1 MAQLQASGILSE
13 ELAFLIRVAS
23 GNLAA
28 QSELFIE
35 SLRRWGGGL
44 AETPVYAFTSP
55 DDAPP
60 LRTIDR
66 LEEMGAT
73 HVDLD
78 LAGRRRDPPVLNKV
92 YVCAWAERELDHATL
107 AFSDTDTV
115 VLGEPRELIEG
126 DWIAA
131 SKPVGSS
138 RAGGSKGPEKRN
150 ERYWQRMYAE
160 LGVRSEPW
168 VTSVVDRK
176 RIRAYWNTGLVA
188 ARRDAGL
195 FGAWEEALER
205 LYANDVVFRKPVL
218 MEQLAWSGV
227 TADHHDRVWELPDPY
242 NYPLPKRRFLPD
254 EMQALDLGDLV
265 HVHLHKWAHLP
276 GFLTEVL
283 PPLDRDSERYAWL
296 DARLPLE
303 PTIDGPFRWAD

>member
-1 MAQLQASGILSE
+1 MNR
-13 ELAFLIRVAS
+13 ELAFLIRVAR

-28 QSELFIE
+28 QSELFVE

-44 AETPVYAFTSP
+44 AGTPVYAFTSP

-60 LRTIDR
+60 AETVTR
-66 LEEMGAT
+66 LEGLGAT
-73 HVDLD
+73 HVELD
-78 LAGRRRDPPVLNKV
+78 LTGRRRDPPVLNKV
-92 YVCAWAERELDHATL
+92 YVCAWAERELDHRTL
-107 AFSDTDTV
+107 VFSDTDTV
-115 VLGEPRELIEG
+115 VLNEPRELTEG

-138 RAGGSKGPEKRN
+138 RAGGQKGPGKRN
-150 ERYWQRMYAE
+150 EQYWQRMYAE

-188 ARRDAGL
+188 ARRAEGL
-195 FGAWEEALER
+195 FARWEQALEQ

-227 TADHHDRVWELPDPY
+227 TADLHDRVWELSDPY
-242 NYPLPKRRFLPD
+242 NYPLPKRRFLSE
-254 EMQALDLGDLV
+254 EMQALDLDDLV

-276 GFLTEVL
+276 GFLGEVL
-283 PPLDRDSERYAWL
+283 PPLDPEGERYRWL
-296 DARLPLE
+296 VERLPLE

>member
-1 MAQLQASGILSE
+1 MS
-13 ELAFLIRVAS
+13 ELAFLIRVAE

-28 QSELFIE
+28 QSGLFAE
-35 SLRRWGGGL
+35 SLREWGGEF
-44 AETPVYAFTSP
+44 AEAPVYAFTSP

-60 LRTIDR
+60 RPAIDR
-66 LEEMGAT
+66 LEELGAT
-73 HVDLD
+73 HVELD
-78 LAGRRRDPPVLNKV
+78 LSGRRRDPPVLNKV
-92 YVCAWAERELDHATL
+92 YVCAWAERELDHRTL
-107 AFSDTDTV
+107 VFSDTDTV
-115 VLGEPRELIEG
+115 ILNEPRELAEG
-126 DWIAA
+126 EWLCA

-138 RAGGSKGPEKRN
+138 RAGGQKGPGKRN
-150 ERYWQRMYAE
+150 EKFWQRMYDE

-195 FGAWEEALER
+195 FAAWEEALER
-205 LYANDVVFRKPVL
+205 LYAKDVVFRKPVL

-227 TADHHDRVWELPDPY
+227 TADIHDRVWELPDPY
-242 NYPLPKRRFLPD
+242 NYPLPKRRFLPA
-254 EMQALDLGDLV
+254 EMQALDLSDLV

-283 PPLDRDSERYAWL
+283 PPLDPASDRYRWLSE
-296 DARLPLE
+296 RLPLD
-303 PTIDGPFRWAD
+303 PRISGPFRWADD

>member
-1 MAQLQASGILSE
+1 MRP
-13 ELAFLIRVAS
+13 LAFLIRVAA

-28 QSELFIE
+28 QSELFVE
-35 SLRRWGGGL
+35 SLRAWGGGL
-44 AETPVYAFTSP
+44 REAPVYAFTSP

-60 LRTIDR
+60 RATVDR
-66 LEEMGAT
+66 LADLGAT
-73 HVDLD
+73 HVELD
-78 LAGRRRDPPVLNKV
+78 LTGRRRDPPVLNKV
-92 YVCAWAERELDHATL
+92 YVCAWAERELDEATL
-107 AFSDTDTV
+107 VFSDTDTV
-115 VLGEPRELIEG
+115 VLAEPRELADG
-126 DWIAA
+126 DWLAA

-138 RAGGSKGPEKRN
+138 RAGGSKGPGKRN
-150 ERYWQRMYAE
+150 ERYWQRMYRA

-205 LYANDVVFRKPVL
+205 LYAADLVFRKPVL

-227 TADHHDRVWELPDPY
+227 TADIHERVWQLPDAY
-242 NYPLPKRRFLPD
+242 NYPLPKRRFLPE
-254 EMQALDLGDLV
+254 EMQRLDLDDLV

-276 GFLTEVL
+276 GFLEEVL
-283 PPLDRDSERYAWL
+283 PPLDPDGERYRWL
-296 DARLPLE
+296 DERLPLE
-303 PTIDGPFRWAD
+303 PTIPGPFRWADQGDG

>member
-1 MAQLQASGILSE
+1 MSE
-13 ELAFLIRVAS
+13 PLAFLIRVAE

-28 QSELFIE
+28 QSGLFVE
-35 SLRRWGGGL
+35 SLRKWGGGL
-44 AETPVYAFTSP
+44 AAAPVFAFTSP

-60 LRTIDR
+60 GETIER
-66 LEEMGAT
+66 LGELGAT
-73 HVDLD
+73 HVELD
-78 LAGRRRDPPVLNKV
+78 LSGRRRDPPVLNKV
-92 YVCAWAERELDHATL
+92 YVCAWAERELDHRTL
-107 AFSDTDTV
+107 TFSDTDTV
-115 VLGEPRELIEG
+115 VLNEPAELISG

-138 RAGGSKGPEKRN
+138 RAGGSKGPDKRN
-150 ERYWQRMYAE
+150 ERYWQRLYAE

-195 FGAWEEALER
+195 FGAWEDALER
-205 LYANDVVFRKPVL
+205 LYAKDVVFRKPVL

-227 TADHHDRVWELPDPY
+227 TADLHDELWELPDPY
-242 NYPLPKRRFLPD
+242 NYPLPKRRFLPE
-254 EMQALDLGDLV
+254 EMQALDLDDLV

-283 PPLDRDSERYAWL
+283 PPLDQGSERYAWL
-296 DARLPLE
+296 AERLPLE
-303 PTIDGPFRWAD
+303 PTIEGPFRWAD

>member
-1 MAQLQASGILSE
+1 MP
-13 ELAFLIRVAS
+13 ELAFLIRVAE

-28 QSELFIE
+28 QSELFVE
-35 SLRRWGGGL
+35 SLRTWGGEL

-60 LRTIDR
+60 AAIVER
-66 LEEMGAT
+66 LEELGAT
-73 HVDLD
+73 HVELD
-78 LAGRRRDPPVLNKV
+78 LSGRRRDPPVLNKV
-92 YVCAWAERELDHATL
+92 YCCAWAERELEHRTL
-107 AFSDTDTV
+107 CFSDTDTV
-115 VLGEPRELIEG
+115 VLNEPRELVEG
-126 DWIAA
+126 EWIAA

-138 RAGGSKGPEKRN
+138 RAGGQKGPGKRN
-150 ERYWQRMYAE
+150 EKFWERMYDE
-160 LGVRSEPW
+160 LDVRSEPW

-188 ARRDAGL
+188 ARRAEGL
-195 FGAWEEALER
+195 FAAWEEALER
-205 LYANDVVFRKPVL
+205 LYSKDIVFRKPVL

-227 TADHHDRVWELPDPY
+227 TADLHDRVWQLPDAY
-242 NYPLPKRRFLPD
+242 NYPLPKRRFLPG

-283 PPLDRDSERYAWL
+283 PPLDAEGDRYRWL
-296 DARLPLE
+296 AERLPLE
-303 PTIDGPFRWAD
+303 PEIEGPFRWAD

>member
-1 MAQLQASGILSE
+1 VSA
-13 ELAFLIRVAS
+13 ELAFLIRVAE

-28 QSELFIE
+28 QSELFVE
-35 SLRRWGGGL
+35 SVRRWGGGL

-60 LRTIDR
+60 AATIER
-66 LEEMGAT
+66 LEELGAT
-73 HVDLD
+73 HVELD
-78 LAGRRRDPPVLNKV
+78 LSGRRRDPPVLNKV
-92 YVCAWAERELDHATL
+92 YCCAWAERELDHATL
-107 AFSDTDTV
+107 CFSDTDTV
-115 VLGEPRELIEG
+115 VLNEPRELVEG

-138 RAGGSKGPEKRN
+138 RAGGQKGPGKRN
-150 ERYWQRMYAE
+150 EKFWKQMYDE

-188 ARRDAGL
+188 ARRSEGL
-195 FGAWEEALER
+195 FAAWEEALER
-205 LYANDVVFRKPVL
+205 LFAKDVVFRKPVL

-227 TADHHDRVWELPDPY
+227 TADLHDRVWQLPDAY

-254 EMQALDLGDLV
+254 EMQALDLDDLV

-276 GFLTEVL
+276 GFLAEVL
-283 PPLDRDSERYAWL
+283 PPLDPQGERYRWL
-296 DARLPLE
+296 AERLPLE
-303 PTIDGPFRWAD
+303 PTIDGPFRWADEP

>member
-1 MAQLQASGILSE
+1 MSA
-13 ELAFLIRVAS
+13 ELAFLIRVAE

-28 QSELFIE
+28 QSELFVD
-35 SLRRWGGGL
+35 SLRTWGGDL
-44 AETPVYAFTSP
+44 ADTPVYAFTSP

-60 LRTIDR
+60 AGTIER
-66 LEEMGAT
+66 LVELGAT
-73 HVDLD
+73 HVELD
-78 LAGRRRDPPVLNKV
+78 LSDRRRDPPVLNKV
-92 YVCAWAERELDHATL
+92 YCCAWAERELDHATL
-107 AFSDTDTV
+107 CFSDTDTV
-115 VLGEPRELIEG
+115 VLNEPRDLVEG
-126 DWIAA
+126 EWVAA

-138 RAGGSKGPEKRN
+138 RAGGQKGPGKRN
-150 ERYWQRMYAE
+150 EKFWKLMYDE

-188 ARRDAGL
+188 ARRSEGL
-195 FGAWEEALER
+195 FGAWERALER

-227 TADHHDRVWELPDPY
+227 TADLHDRVWQLPDAY

-254 EMQALDLGDLV
+254 EMQALDLDDLV

-276 GFLTEVL
+276 GFLSEVL
-283 PPLDRDSERYAWL
+283 PRLDPGGERYRWL
-296 DARLPLE
+296 AERLPLE
-303 PTIDGPFRWAD
+303 PTIDGPFRWADEP